1 MKIRYHDFGPVSH
14 MLISSTVLE
23 TRKYNHIL
31 DMLRLADPYLVINTS
46 GIFFLRSTVSGKTS
60 HVLRAYKTAVR
71 EEGE

>member
-23 TRKYNHIL
+23 TRKHNHIL

-46 GIFFLRSTVSGKTS
+46 GIFFLRS
-60 HVLRAYKTAVR
+60 
-71 EEGE
+71 